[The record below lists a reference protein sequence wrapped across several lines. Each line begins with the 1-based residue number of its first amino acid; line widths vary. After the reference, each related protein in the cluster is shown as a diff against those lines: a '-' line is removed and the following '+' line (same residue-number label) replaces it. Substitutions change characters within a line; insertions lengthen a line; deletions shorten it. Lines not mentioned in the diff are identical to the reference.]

1 MSEHRVRKI
10 RERLEA
16 ALEPSALFVRDDSAS
31 HAGHPGAQG
40 GAGHFFVS
48 IESEAFEGLGRIK
61 RHRLVYAAVAD
72 LMPHEIHALSIDATA
87 PGESGLANSRLQH

>member
-1 MSEHRVRKI
+1 MTAGRVEQI
-10 RERLEA
+10 RARLEG
-16 ALEPSALFVRDDSAS
+16 ALKPTALAVRDDSAL

-48 IESEAFEGLGRIK
+48 IESESFRGLGQIK

-72 LMPHEIHALSIDATA
+72 LMPHEIHALSIEASA
-87 PGESGLANSRLQH
+87 PGESRS